1 MPSFKNCKAGD
12 EECTQAEIIAFIN
25 RNVRYPELC
34 KQNNITGRVFVEMVV
49 DRKGKVTKVKL
60 APGSE
65 GMAHEQ
71 LENEALRVVN
81 KLPDFRPGRQ
91 QGRC

>member
-1 MPSFKNCKAGD
+1 
-12 EECTQAEIIAFIN
+12 
-25 RNVRYPELC
+25 
-34 KQNNITGRVFVEMVV
+34 MVV

-91 QGRC
+91 QGRAANVRYTIPIIFNLE